1 MPIEDILLPELR
13 RMNRLLALVA
23 TRGVETADA
32 VVMLTKAGYTQSEAG
47 AILGLTKN
55 AVALTLFRKRRS
67 AGRKPTMADGD
78 AE

>member
-1 MPIEDILLPELR
+1 MATEDLLLAELR

-23 TRGVETADA
+23 RRGVETRDA

-47 AILGLTKN
+47 SILGLTKN

-67 AGRKPTMADGD
+67 AGRKPATAGSDGD
-78 AE
+78 